1 MLQILKGNTHDL
13 IITLFL
19 QDSNQMR
26 IENLVEHLRWSF
38 LRKLLTAVNYFPKKL
53 HLGFTTAF
61 SLRACM
67 KSFDSK
73 GNS

>member
-13 IITLFL
+13 IIMLFL

-38 LRKLLTAVNYFPKKL
+38 LQKLLTAVNYFRKKF

-61 SLRACM
+61 
-67 KSFDSK
+67 
-73 GNS
+73 

>member
-13 IITLFL
+13 IIMLFL

-26 IENLVEHLRWSF
+26 TQNLVEHLRWSF
-38 LRKLLTAVNYFPKKL
+38 LRKLLTAVNYFRKKL

-61 SLRACM
+61 
-67 KSFDSK
+67 
-73 GNS
+73 